1 MESKTENLYGD
12 ALFELAEE
20 GGIERVNSLKQE
32 MELIHALFR
41 EEPDFLKLLSSP
53 AIPVSARFQVLDNVF
68 QTELSKEFL
77 HFLKVLIQKDRISLY
92 SAIYHYFL
100 KRYHT
105 VYGVA
110 EVIVTSAKPISPSL
124 KEKIMKKMVEVTG
137 KQVQII
143 EKTDPNLL
151 GGIVVDIGSNRFD
164 GSLRTQLET
173 LKRDI
178 TNA

>member
-1 MESKTENLYGD
+1 
-12 ALFELAEE
+12 
-20 GGIERVNSLKQE
+20 
-32 MELIHALFR
+32 
-41 EEPDFLKLLSSP
+41 
-53 AIPVSARFQVLDNVF
+53 
-68 QTELSKEFL
+68 
-77 HFLKVLIQKDRISLY
+77 
-92 SAIYHYFL
+92 
-100 KRYHT
+100 
-105 VYGVA
+105 
-110 EVIVTSAKPISPSL
+110 
-124 KEKIMKKMVEVTG
+124 MVEVTG